1 MPTATPH
8 RLPNL
13 PPNQPPT
20 GTSTSLAT
28 LQALADSV
36 RQAALGQAPRGAERM
51 KILRRL
57 QKSGPAVLPLLLRAL
72 SGDSEPAAAWAQ
84 ALLGDK
90 ALTALRP
97 QIIRR
102 LDALLSD
109 RRPSDRA
116 KARALAL
123 QADLAVPLSTDIV
136 LKDPEAMLRESVH
149 ELLAGLQSDGEVSEA
164 VELILTQV
172 PRAELLGFVDEV
184 VRHGGPAAQPLLS
197 ALISD
202 PRTPRELA
210 PMLIAF
216 TRPAVLS
223 DHPMTAAMPTATAG
237 TPGPGRQPR
246 RGSADLVGAQLER
259 ALTLLGEGRLSEAH
273 RRLVGLARAHGDRP
287 EVQSALGLCCLRL
300 ERPDEALAPLGR
312 AAELEPGVAVH
323 HFNLATAEGLAEQP
337 GSCHRSLVRYLAGT
351 DVAPGADRRQAAAR
365 AQIASYERSAA
376 ARYPGLPLDE
386 VLQAEDG
393 FEVSYRALREGRADD
408 AIAGFRAVLARVPRH
423 VPSWGNLGL
432 AYQAAGRPREA
443 TRCWRRALQLDPG
456 YALAREQLAG
466 GADAQTGRLP

>member
-13 PPNQPPT
+13 EQEQPPT
-20 GTSTSLAT
+20 GPSTSLAT
-28 LQALADSV
+28 LQALAESV
-36 RQAALGQAPRGAERM
+36 RQAAHGQAPRGAERLRL
-51 KILRRL
+51 LRRL
-57 QKSGPAVLPLLLRAL
+57 HKSGPAVLPTLLRAL
-72 SGDSEPAAAWAQ
+72 TGDSEPAAAWAQ
-84 ALLGDK
+84 GLLGDK

-97 QIIRR
+97 QILRR
-102 LDALLSD
+102 LDALLAD
-109 RRPSDRA
+109 RRPSDRV
-116 KARALAL
+116 KSRVLSL
-123 QADLAVPLSTDIV
+123 QADLAAPLSTDIV
-136 LKDPEAMLRESVH
+136 LQDPEALLRESVR
-149 ELLAGLQSDGEVSEA
+149 ELLRGLQSDGEVSEA

-184 VRHGGPAAQPLLS
+184 IRHGGPAAQPLLS
-197 ALISD
+197 ALVLD

-210 PMLIAF
+210 PTLLAF

-223 DHPMTAAMPTATAG
+223 DHPVLSGAMPPEAG
-237 TPGPGRQPR
+237 RPPR
-246 RGSADLVGAQLER
+246 RGSADLVGSQLER
-259 ALTLLGEGRLSEAH
+259 ALTLLQEGRVSEAH

-300 ERPDEALAPLGR
+300 DRPDEALVPLGH
-312 AAELEPGVAVH
+312 AAALEPGVAVH

-337 GSCHRSLVRYLAGT
+337 GSCYRSLVRYLSGT
-351 DVAPGADRRQAAAR
+351 DVAPGAERRQAAAR
-365 AQIASYERSAA
+365 EQLASYERSAA

-393 FEVSYRALREGRADD
+393 FEVAYRALRDGRPDD

-432 AYQAAGRPREA
+432 AYQAAGRRREA

-456 YALAREQLAG
+456 YALARDSLAG
-466 GADAQTGRLP
+466 GADAKTGRRLP